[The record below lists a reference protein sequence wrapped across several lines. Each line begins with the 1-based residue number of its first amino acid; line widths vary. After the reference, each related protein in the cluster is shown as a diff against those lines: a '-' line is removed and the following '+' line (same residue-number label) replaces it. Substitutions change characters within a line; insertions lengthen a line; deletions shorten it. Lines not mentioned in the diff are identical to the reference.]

1 MSQLR
6 TRQPI
11 GNYEFEGPYQTT
23 ERVPEAEGLLAVIT
37 SDGRQNYLIDVIHTP
52 NILASIKESPRR
64 GCWEK
69 YDRGLLLYAFLRS
82 EDLEK
87 ETYESINREIRA
99 EMRGIPCKLEA

>member
-52 NILASIKESPRR
+52 DILASISDSPRR
-64 GCWEK
+64 SCWDQYNK
-69 YDRGLLLYAFLRS
+69 GILLYAFLRS
-82 EDLEK
+82 DDLEA
-87 ETYESINREIRA
+87 ETYQSIERDIRT
-99 EMRGIPCKLEA
+99 EMRNIPCK

>member
-23 ERVPEAEGLLAVIT
+23 ERVPEEEGLLAVIT

-52 NILASIKESPRR
+52 NILASTKEHPRR

-69 YDRGLLLYAFLRS
+69 YDRGMLLYAFLRS

-87 ETYESINREIRA
+87 ETYQSINREIRA
-99 EMRGIPCKLEA
+99 EMRSIPCKSTA